1 MSTLEVLEKLT
12 IPSMTPV
19 EGQEYEGEVSL
30 PSAPG
35 LRASVPGKQ
44 GLSEGDH
51 LEVVWITKAGTE
63 TVFTHEI
70 TEIEEVNPVHFYVK
84 ETFITPG
91 LVTTFYE
98 VVRDD
103 RIWRSKPLIIMVK

>member
-30 PSAPG
+30 SSAPG

-51 LEVVWITKAGTE
+51 LEVVWITNAGTE

-70 TEIEEVNPVHFYVK
+70 TVIEEVNPVHFYVK

>member
-1 MSTLEVLEKLT
+1 MSTLEMLEKLT
-12 IPSMTPV
+12 IPSMTPI

-35 LRASVPGKQ
+35 LRALVPGNQ
-44 GLSEGDH
+44 GLSEGDY
-51 LEVVWITKAGTE
+51 LEVVWITKAGIA

-91 LVTTFYE
+91 LVTTFYK

-103 RIWRSKPLIIMVK
+103 RTWHSPPLIIMVK

>member
-1 MSTLEVLEKLT
+1 MSTLEVLKKLD

-19 EGQEYEGEVSL
+19 DGQEYEGEVSL
-30 PSAPG
+30 PGAPG
-35 LRASVPGKQ
+35 LRASVPGEQ
-44 GLSEGDH
+44 GLSEGDR
-51 LEVVWITKAGTE
+51 LEVVWITKTSTE
-63 TVFTHEI
+63 IVFTHTI
-70 TEIEEVNPVHFYVK
+70 TKIEEINPVHFYVK

-98 VVRDD
+98 VFRDD